1 MRIQISDTLLRTHKM
16 VLFSYHPWLNRK
28 NTFLIG
34 IQYIWNTLSIQTN
47 TTNVD
52 SYNGGVM
59 PTLGIFLALEAF
71 LNKEN

>member
-16 VLFSYHPWLNRK
+16 VLFSYHPWLNR

-71 LNKEN
+71 LNKGN